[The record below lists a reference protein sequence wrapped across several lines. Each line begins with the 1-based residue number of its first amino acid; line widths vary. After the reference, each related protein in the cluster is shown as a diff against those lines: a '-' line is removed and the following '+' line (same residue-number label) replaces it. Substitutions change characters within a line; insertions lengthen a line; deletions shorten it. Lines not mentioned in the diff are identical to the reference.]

1 MLPAVLLAFS
11 STGIQQIAGKLE
23 SQTRLIPDKGRRM
36 KRKEKRLKMIDM
48 VMAGLN
54 FSFLAVRVIEILD
67 VFKGIRE

>member
-1 MLPAVLLAFS
+1 
-11 STGIQQIAGKLE
+11 
-23 SQTRLIPDKGRRM
+23 
-36 KRKEKRLKMIDM
+36 MIDM